1 MAVLVYHI
9 FAFFALSSYGLYHL
23 ISATRAHLKHPSPSS
38 SSSATRGA
46 AAAAGDYS
54 AHPYY
59 PLPLPPHRHHLL
71 RHLPLY
77 LAAISLLIAIA
88 HYAFLSP
95 AAADGRSPVHRL
107 AALQS
112 AAALLLFLLLAAA
125 TLLLPHP
132 LTPDLLFLL
141 ASLAFALLSAAS
153 AHSAAAYQTS
163 DLQAKCDSLSA
174 TVSAASAAACLALA
188 LHPRFFTAE
197 LALAGAI
204 VLQGLWSLQ
213 SGLSLYVDAFIPDGC
228 HCLLDV
234 PAGSATRCDVEDS
247 RLRAAAIL
255 DLAFVLHAA
264 LVAAVAVLVYAVV
277 SRASVA
283 VGGLGRRFNGGSYE
297 ALPTSSSTGAVGDLD
312 HVQMKQLAK
321 NSTQA

>member
-9 FAFFALSSYGLYHL
+9 FAFFSLSSYGLYHL
-23 ISATRAHLKHPSPSS
+23 ISATRAHLKHPSPPSSSS
-38 SSSATRGA
+38 SSSAPRGA
-46 AAAAGDYS
+46 GDHF

-107 AALQS
+107 ATLQS

-125 TLLLPHP
+125 ALLLPHP
-132 LTPDLLFLL
+132 LPPDLLFLL
-141 ASLAFALLSAAS
+141 ASLAFALLTAAS
-153 AHSAAAYQTS
+153 AHSAAAYQTI

-174 TVSAASAAACLALA
+174 AASAASAAACLALA
-188 LHPRFFTAE
+188 LNPGLFPAE
-197 LALAGAI
+197 LALAGSI

-228 HCLLDV
+228 HRLLDV
-234 PAGSATRCDVEDS
+234 PAGSATRCDLEDS

-255 DLAFVLHAA
+255 DLAFVLHAT
-264 LVAAVAVLVYAVV
+264 LVAAVAVLVYAAV

-283 VGGLGRRFNGGSYE
+283 GGGLGRRHNGGSYE
-297 ALPTSSSTGAVGDLD
+297 ALPTSSTGALGDLD
-312 HVQMKQLAK
+312 LVQMKQLAK